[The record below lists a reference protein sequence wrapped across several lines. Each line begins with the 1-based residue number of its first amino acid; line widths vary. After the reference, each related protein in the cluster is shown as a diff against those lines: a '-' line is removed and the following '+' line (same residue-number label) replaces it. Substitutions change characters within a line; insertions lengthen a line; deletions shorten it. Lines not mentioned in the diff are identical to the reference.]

1 MAIYM
6 MVSFS
11 GGVVGV
17 KHRPTA
23 SNWQTMRATMHHS
36 NLLEKKKWI
45 VYKNLSNEFRKQ
57 FGWDKIQQN
66 EIK

>member
-1 MAIYM
+1 M

-23 SNWQTMRATMHHS
+23 SNLKTLPYKIRATMHHS
-36 NLLEKKKWI
+36 NLLLRMPNQGI
-45 VYKNLSNEFRKQ
+45 RYK
-57 FGWDKIQQN
+57 
-66 EIK
+66 

>member
-23 SNWQTMRATMHHS
+23 SN
-36 NLLEKKKWI
+36 
-45 VYKNLSNEFRKQ
+45 
-57 FGWDKIQQN
+57 
-66 EIK
+66 